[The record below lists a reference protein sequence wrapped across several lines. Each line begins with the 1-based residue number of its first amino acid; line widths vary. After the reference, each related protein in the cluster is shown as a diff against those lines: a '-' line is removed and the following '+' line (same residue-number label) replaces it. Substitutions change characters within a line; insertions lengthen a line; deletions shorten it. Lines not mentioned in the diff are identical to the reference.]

1 MQTLLTKAAV
11 VGFILAFAAVP
22 LASSANAAA
31 AETTEREM
39 APRHR
44 EVLLKSLTAQW
55 WQWVLSIPVF
65 ENPLLDQTGEKCVV
79 GQRGPV
85 WFLAGNFG
93 GGETTRSCSV
103 PEGKRLFFPIVNS
116 VSIDTPDVCG
126 QGSERIPVAELR
138 DLSAAFVDGAV
149 DVSVGVDGKPISD
162 VTRIESNVFEVA
174 LPEENLFD
182 EPCTGL
188 GGVPAGIY
196 SPAVDD
202 GIYALLDKIKKGE
215 HELNFHAENPSQNFV
230 LDVTYHLTV
239 VPVRVTPPKEEY
251 SARR

>member
-1 MQTLLTKAAV
+1 MQALLKKVAV
-11 VGFILAFAAVP
+11 VGCIVAVGAVP
-22 LASSANAAA
+22 FASSATA

-39 APRHR
+39 VPRHHNA
-44 EVLLKSLTAQW
+44 LLENLTAQW

-85 WFLAGNFG
+85 WFLAGSFG

-103 PEGKRLFFPIVNS
+103 PAGKRLFFPIVNS
-116 VSIDTPDVCG
+116 VNIDTPNVCG
-126 QGSERIPVAELR
+126 QGPERIPVAELR
-138 DLSAAFVDGAV
+138 ALSAAFVDGAV
-149 DVSVGVDGKPISD
+149 HVSVRLDGKLISD
-162 VTRIESNVFEVA
+162 LTRIQSNVFEVT

-202 GIYALLDKIKKGE
+202 GIYALLEKLKKGE

-230 LDVTYHLTV
+230 LDVTYHLRV
-239 VPVRVTPPKEEY
+239 VPVRVTPKEGHL
-251 SARR
+251 ARR